1 MRTEH
6 HKTVTPKSK
15 ATKMYDKQCTK
26 LYFGA
31 SGVRGGLMIAPSI
44 FFIFI
49 ARHINLESQQKYM
62 RLEYVNDEA

>member
-1 MRTEH
+1 
-6 HKTVTPKSK
+6 
-15 ATKMYDKQCTK
+15 MYDKQCTK